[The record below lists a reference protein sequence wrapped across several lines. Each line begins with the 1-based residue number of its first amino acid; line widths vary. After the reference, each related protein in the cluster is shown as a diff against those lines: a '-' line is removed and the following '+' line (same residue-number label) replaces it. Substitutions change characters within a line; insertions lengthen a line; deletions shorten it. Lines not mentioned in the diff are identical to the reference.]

1 MNVMREINSIS
12 DDDDDDADDNDD
24 NDDNVGVQQQENEQK
39 WNI

>member
-1 MNVMREINSIS
+1 MNVMCEINSIGDD

-39 WNI
+39 